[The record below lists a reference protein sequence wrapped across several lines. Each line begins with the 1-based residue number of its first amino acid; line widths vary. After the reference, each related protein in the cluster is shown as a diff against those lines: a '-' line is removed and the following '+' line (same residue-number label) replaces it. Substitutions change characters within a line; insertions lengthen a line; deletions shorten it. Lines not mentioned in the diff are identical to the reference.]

1 VTLPPRVPRVY
12 LAGPM
17 RGIPHFNA
25 PAFDQAA
32 ADLRELGY
40 EVCNPLDRDRRYHGR
55 HVTDSA
61 TGDVDEA
68 ARTTGFNLRDALAW
82 DMTWIA
88 QQADAIAVLPGWEN
102 SRGARAEVALAHAL
116 GIDVAPVDAFDA
128 AYHGAPYATVPLD
141 RLILPPA
148 PPSSVQRA
156 DAHDVDTDREA
167 GDLWRANPHIA
178 AGVLD
183 AAALAEELKVGLPPG
198 VDGRPLAVDGEVR
211 VTADTGGQKGTKP
224 ERFDLLQPE
233 VLALDAILLGRGA
246 DKYDDHNYRKGYPW
260 SLSFAALMR
269 HAWAF
274 WNGEDRDPEM
284 GVPHMTC
291 VRFHAGALVEF
302 LEHPDRYARFDDR
315 YRPTT

>member
-1 VTLPPRVPRVY
+1 VTVPPRVPRVY
-12 LAGPM
+12 VAGPM

-32 ADLRELGY
+32 TDLRELGY

-82 DMTWIA
+82 DMTYIA
-88 QQADAIAVLPGWEN
+88 QQADAIAVLPGWED

-116 GIDVAPVDAFDA
+116 DIAVAPVDAFDA
-128 AYHGAPYATVPLD
+128 AHHGTEHATIPFD

-156 DAHDVDTDREA
+156 DAHDVEADREA
-167 GDLWRANPHIA
+167 GDTWRA
-178 AGVLD
+178 VSTT
-183 AAALAEELKVGLPPG
+183 
-198 VDGRPLAVDGEVR
+198 PLAVDGEVR

-315 YRPTT
+315 FRPTT